1 MPDLLQS
8 ASEII
13 ARAPGRACFTCSFQ
27 AEDVAVL
34 HLLLQKDP
42 HIPVLFLETGYHFP
56 ETYAY
61 RDQLASEWNL
71 NLINMQAARTVAEQE
86 SAFGILYQTDP
97 NRCCNLRKVEP
108 LLEGLSGYETW
119 FTGLRREQSPTRAN
133 LQPEETHRFP
143 NGLTLHKVSPLY
155 DWLWRDVLAYLTA
168 NDIPLLP
175 LYEQGYTSIGCA
187 PCTAKAAPGEH
198 ARAGRWG
205 GQKLECGLHTVSE
218 KSAEGR

>member
-8 ASEII
+8 ANEII
-13 ARAPGRACFTCSFQ
+13 ARTPGRACLTCSFQ
-27 AEDVAVL
+27 AEDVALL
-34 HLLLQKDP
+34 HLLLKNDAR
-42 HIPVLFLETGYHFP
+42 IPVLFLETGYHFP
-56 ETYAY
+56 ETCEY
-61 RDQLASEWNL
+61 RDRLEREWRL
-71 NLINMQAARTVAEQE
+71 NLVNLAARQTVAGQE
-86 SAFGILYQTDP
+86 SAFGILHQTDP

-108 LLEGLSGYETW
+108 LLEGLAGYETW

-155 DWLWRDVLAYLTA
+155 DWRMQDVLAYLAA

-187 PCTAKAAPGEH
+187 PCTAKPASGEH
-198 ARAGRWG
+198 ARSGRWG
-205 GQKLECGLHTVSE
+205 GRKLECGLHTVSE
-218 KSAEGR
+218 QEN

>member
-1 MPDLLQS
+1 MPDLIQS
-8 ASEII
+8 AFEII
-13 ARAPGRACFTCSFQ
+13 TRAPGRACFTCSFQ

-34 HLLLQKDP
+34 HLLRLKDP
-42 HIPVLFLETGYHFP
+42 RIPVLFLETGYHFP

-61 RDQLASEWNL
+61 RDQLASDWNL
-71 NLINMQAARTVAEQE
+71 NLVNLQAPQTVAEQE

-108 LLEGLSGYETW
+108 LLEGLSAYETW
-119 FTGLRREQSPTRAN
+119 FTGLRREQSPSRAN

-155 DWLWRDVLAYLTA
+155 DWTMRDVLAYLAA

-175 LYEQGYTSIGCA
+175 LYDQGYTSIGCA
-187 PCTAKAAPGEH
+187 PCTAKPAPGEH
-198 ARAGRWG
+198 ARSGRWG
-205 GQKLECGLHTVSE
+205 GNKLECGLHTVSE
-218 KSAEGR
+218 KAD